1 MSSKSK
7 DDDGDNSIKDTEKEH
22 NKTSVVELLDALISH
37 MNAIRSVFK
46 VMILSSF
53 ILAPLSLMFA
63 PVLVIHPFFI
73 QRILFRFPDVG
84 VFLLFFIGVSIM
96 LASMWLYIGLSEQRF
111 FSNWDKKFSRYTS
124 LKNQLDK
131 ETRRTIDRKIDL

>member
-1 MSSKSK
+1 MSSRSK
-7 DDDGDNSIKDTEKEH
+7 DNDGDNSIKDTEKEH

-63 PVLVIHPFFI
+63 AVLVIHPFFI

-111 FSNWDKKFSRYTS
+111 FSNWDKRFSKYTS

-131 ETRRTIDRKIDL
+131 ELG

>member
-1 MSSKSK
+1 MSSEGNKN
-7 DDDGDNSIKDTEKEH
+7 DGDNSIKDTEKEH

-37 MNAIRSVFK
+37 LNAIRSVFK

-53 ILAPLSLMFA
+53 ILAPLSLIFA
-63 PVLVIHPFFI
+63 AVLVIHPFFI

-84 VFLLFFIGVSIM
+84 FFLLFFIGVSIM

-124 LKNQLDK
+124 FKNQLDK
-131 ETRRTIDRKIDL
+131 ELGEQ

>member
-1 MSSKSK
+1 MSSKGK
-7 DDDGDNSIKDTEKEH
+7 DNDGDNSIKDTEKEH
-22 NKTSVVELLDALISH
+22 KKTSVVQLLDALISH

-46 VMILSSF
+46 VMIVSSF

-63 PVLVIHPFFI
+63 AVLVIHPFFI

-96 LASMWLYIGLSEQRF
+96 LASMWLYIGFSEQRF
-111 FSNWDKKFSRYTS
+111 FSNWDKKFRSYTS

-131 ETRRTIDRKIDL
+131 ELGD

>member
-131 ETRRTIDRKIDL
+131 ELGEQ

>member
-1 MSSKSK
+1 MASSDGNDNDSNNSTK
-7 DDDGDNSIKDTEKEH
+7 DQ
-22 NKTSVVELLDALISH
+22 NKTSVVELLDELISH
-37 MNAIRSVFK
+37 MNTTRSVFK

-53 ILAPLSLMFA
+53 ILAPLSLMLAAVF
-63 PVLVIHPFFI
+63 VIHPFFMN
-73 QRILFRFPDVG
+73 RILFRILEVG
-84 VFLLFFIGVSIM
+84 VFLLIFIGVSIM

-131 ETRRTIDRKIDL
+131 ELGENTETD

>member
-1 MSSKSK
+1 MSSEGNKN
-7 DDDGDNSIKDTEKEH
+7 DGDNSIKDTEKEH

-37 MNAIRSVFK
+37 MNAVRSVFK

-63 PVLVIHPFFI
+63 AVLVIHPFFI

-84 VFLLFFIGVSIM
+84 FFLLFFIGVSIM

-111 FSNWDKKFSRYTS
+111 FSNWDKKFRRYTS

-131 ETRRTIDRKIDL
+131 ELGEQ

>member
-1 MSSKSK
+1 MSTSTSSGN
-7 DDDGDNSIKDTEKEH
+7 DANNSIKKKD
-22 NKTSVVELLDALISH
+22 KTSVVEVLDELIFH
-37 MNAIRSVFK
+37 MNSTRTVFK
-46 VMILSSF
+46 IMILSSF
-53 ILAPLSLMFA
+53 ILAPLSLMLA
-63 PVLVIHPFFI
+63 GVLVIHPFFMH
-73 QRILFRFPDVG
+73 RILFRFPDIG

-131 ETRRTIDRKIDL
+131 ELGE

>member
-1 MSSKSK
+1 MSSEGNKN
-7 DDDGDNSIKDTEKEH
+7 DGDNSIKDTEKEH

-37 MNAIRSVFK
+37 LNAIRSVFK

-53 ILAPLSLMFA
+53 ILAPLSLIFA
-63 PVLVIHPFFI
+63 AVLVIHPFFI

-84 VFLLFFIGVSIM
+84 FFLLFFIGVSIM
-96 LASMWLYIGLSEQRF
+96 LASMWLYIGLSEQTF

-131 ETRRTIDRKIDL
+131 ELGEQ

>member
-1 MSSKSK
+1 MASS
-7 DDDGDNSIKDTEKEH
+7 DGNDNDSNNSIKDQD
-22 NKTSVVELLDALISH
+22 KTSVVELLDELISH
-37 MNAIRSVFK
+37 MNTTRSVFK

-53 ILAPLSLMFA
+53 ILAPLSLMLAAVF
-63 PVLVIHPFFI
+63 VIHPFFMN
-73 QRILFRFPDVG
+73 RILFRIPEVG

-111 FSNWDKKFSRYTS
+111 FSNWDKKFTRYTS

-131 ETRRTIDRKIDL
+131 ELGENRETD

>member
-1 MSSKSK
+1 MSSEGNKN
-7 DDDGDNSIKDTEKEH
+7 DGDNSIKDTEKEH

-63 PVLVIHPFFI
+63 AVLVIHPFFI

-131 ETRRTIDRKIDL
+131 ELGENTETD

>member
-7 DDDGDNSIKDTEKEH
+7 DNDGDNSIKDIESGHT
-22 NKTSVVELLDALISH
+22 KTGVVELLDELISH
-37 MNAIRSVFK
+37 MNRTRSVFK

-53 ILAPLSLMFA
+53 ILAPLSIMLASVF
-63 PVLVIHPFFI
+63 VIHPFFMN
-73 QRILFRFPDVG
+73 RILNRFPDVG

-111 FSNWDKKFSRYTS
+111 FSRWDKKFSKYTS

-131 ETRRTIDRKIDL
+131 ELSD

>member
-1 MSSKSK
+1 MSSEGNKN
-7 DDDGDNSIKDTEKEH
+7 DGDNSIKDTEKEH

-37 MNAIRSVFK
+37 MNAVRSVFK
-46 VMILSSF
+46 VMTLSSF

-63 PVLVIHPFFI
+63 AVLVIHPFFI

-84 VFLLFFIGVSIM
+84 FFLLFFIGVSIM

-131 ETRRTIDRKIDL
+131 ELGEQ

>member
-1 MSSKSK
+1 MSSRSK
-7 DDDGDNSIKDTEKEH
+7 DNDGDNSIEDTEKEH

-63 PVLVIHPFFI
+63 VVLIIHPFFI

-131 ETRRTIDRKIDL
+131 ELGE

>member
-1 MSSKSK
+1 MSSEGNKN
-7 DDDGDNSIKDTEKEH
+7 DGDNSIKDTEKEH
-22 NKTSVVELLDALISH
+22 NKTSVIELLDALISH
-37 MNAIRSVFK
+37 LNAIRSVFK

-53 ILAPLSLMFA
+53 ILAPLSLIFA
-63 PVLVIHPFFI
+63 AVLVIHPFFI

-84 VFLLFFIGVSIM
+84 FFLLFFIGVSIM

-131 ETRRTIDRKIDL
+131 ELGEQ

>member
-7 DDDGDNSIKDTEKEH
+7 DNDGDNSIKDTEKDH
-22 NKTSVVELLDALISH
+22 NKTSVVELLDALLSH

-63 PVLVIHPFFI
+63 AVLVIHPFFI

-131 ETRRTIDRKIDL
+131 ELGEQ

>member
-1 MSSKSK
+1 MSSEGNKN
-7 DDDGDNSIKDTEKEH
+7 DGDNSIKDTEKEH

-37 MNAIRSVFK
+37 LNAIRSVFK

-53 ILAPLSLMFA
+53 ILAPLSLIFA
-63 PVLVIHPFFI
+63 AVLVIHPFFI

-84 VFLLFFIGVSIM
+84 FFLLFFIGISIM

-131 ETRRTIDRKIDL
+131 ELGEQ

>member
-1 MSSKSK
+1 MVSS
-7 DDDGDNSIKDTEKEH
+7 DNNNNDSDNTTKDTEKDQ
-22 NKTSVVELLDALISH
+22 NKTSVVELLDELISH
-37 MNAIRSVFK
+37 MNTARSVFK

-53 ILAPLSLMFA
+53 ILAPLSLMLASVF
-63 PVLVIHPFFI
+63 VIHPSFMN
-73 QRILFRFPDVG
+73 RILNRFPDVG
-84 VFLLFFIGVSIM
+84 VFLLFFIGISIM

-131 ETRRTIDRKIDL
+131 ELGENTETD

>member
-7 DDDGDNSIKDTEKEH
+7 DNDEDNSIKDTEKEP

-46 VMILSSF
+46 VMIISSF
-53 ILAPLSLMFA
+53 ILAPLSLMLAAVF
-63 PVLVIHPFFI
+63 VIHPFFMH
-73 QRILFRFPDVG
+73 RILFRIPEVG
-84 VFLLFFIGVSIM
+84 IFLLFFIGVSIM

-111 FSNWDKKFSRYTS
+111 FSNWDKKFTRYTS

-131 ETRRTIDRKIDL
+131 ELGENRETD

>member
-1 MSSKSK
+1 MSTSTNSGN
-7 DDDGDNSIKDTEKEH
+7 DANNSIKKKD
-22 NKTSVVELLDALISH
+22 KTRVVEVLDELIFH
-37 MNAIRSVFK
+37 MNSTRTDFK
-46 VMILSSF
+46 IMILSSF
-53 ILAPLSLMFA
+53 ILAPLSLMLA
-63 PVLVIHPFFI
+63 GVLVIHPFFMD
-73 QRILFRFPDVG
+73 RIWFRFPDIG

-131 ETRRTIDRKIDL
+131 ELGE